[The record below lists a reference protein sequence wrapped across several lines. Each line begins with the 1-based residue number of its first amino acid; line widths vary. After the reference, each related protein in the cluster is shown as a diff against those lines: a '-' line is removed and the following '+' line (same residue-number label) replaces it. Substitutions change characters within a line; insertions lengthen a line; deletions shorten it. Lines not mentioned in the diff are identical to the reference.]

1 MMSEKKLLN
10 DEKVVDECCDF
21 TEKTAF
27 LSFSLK
33 KAENERKI

>member
-1 MMSEKKLLN
+1 MMSENKLLN
-10 DEKVVDECCDF
+10 DEKVVDERCDF

-33 KAENERKI
+33 KDENEQKI

>member
-1 MMSEKKLLN
+1 MMSEKNLLN
-10 DEKVVDECCDF
+10 DEKVLDERCDF
-21 TEKTAF
+21 TEKTGF